1 MASFKPGLLT
11 SQNSCEMGT
20 VELTLKSNVF
30 SLWSFALI
38 VEVFSGLVIDDVG
51 EVPVGLDEQCK
62 LP

>member
-1 MASFKPGLLT
+1 
-11 SQNSCEMGT
+11 MGT

-30 SLWSFALI
+30 SLWSFDLI

-51 EVPVGLDEQCK
+51 EVLVGLDEQCK